1 MMIEYININ
10 PYLLHYVSTSQFSR
24 HSSYHSNFSTA
35 KEEDISIWNNALALM
50 ELAAWT
56 SLLCSNLDSKK

>member
-10 PYLLHYVSTSQFSR
+10 PYLLHYVSISQFSR

-35 KEEDISIWNNALALM
+35 KEEDISIWNNALALT
-50 ELAAWT
+50 ELAA
-56 SLLCSNLDSKK
+56 